1 MTNSD
6 IEIKILELFCSD
18 KTGPF
23 KAVDV
28 QRILPAL
35 VRPGM
40 AVAVMSGEY
49 EVPDNS
55 GIIKETAKVVVS
67 VVVKNVATESE
78 RRKTMHPAV
87 SYVVR
92 KLHNNDLGLDI
103 EPLEAKGWREVTDE
117 NYLSEG
123 VMVCELEFKT
133 SIDVHTEESEK
144 EYRVLESIM
153 SSFTEGEET
162 VLEGEMD
169 FNKMG

>member
-49 EVPDNS
+49 EVSDNS
-55 GIIKETAKVVVS
+55 GIIKETARLSFPLLSRMWLPKA
-67 VVVKNVATESE
+67 NAE
-78 RRKTMHPAV
+78 RLCTLR
-87 SYVVR
+87 
-92 KLHNNDLGLDI
+92 
-103 EPLEAKGWREVTDE
+103 
-117 NYLSEG
+117 
-123 VMVCELEFKT
+123 
-133 SIDVHTEESEK
+133 
-144 EYRVLESIM
+144 
-153 SSFTEGEET
+153 
-162 VLEGEMD
+162 
-169 FNKMG
+169 